1 MKRTKKTGGKGFTLA
16 ELLIVLA
23 ILSILVAIAIPAFT
37 AQLEK
42 ARIAV
47 DLSNARSASSLAYT
61 EYMLCHASDGEIT
74 YTFGVD
80 DGGNLLILKH
90 TDAEGSEL
98 EDVQPGAN
106 AAELK
111 PNSSV
116 LGETQLQVSVNDG
129 RITENTWLA
138 KLSE

>member
-1 MKRTKKTGGKGFTLA
+1 MKTTEKTGGKGFTLA

-23 ILSILVAIAIPAFT
+23 ILSILAAIAIPAFT

-42 ARIAV
+42 ARAAV

-61 EYMLCHASDGEIT
+61 EYMLCHASEGEIT

-90 TDAEGSEL
+90 TDAEGAEL
-98 EDVQPGAN
+98 EDAQPGAD
-106 AAELK
+106 ADELK
-111 PNSSV
+111 AVSAAV
-116 LGETQLQVSVNDG
+116 GETQLQVAVKDG
-129 RITENTWLA
+129 RITQNTWLA
-138 KLSE
+138 KLHE